1 MLCKCYPKE
10 QQRTS
15 KSSDQINNR
24 EERKEDGIAS
34 INSESGKQSI
44 ICVVYLLLLKLIKC
58 LSS

>member
-15 KSSDQINNR
+15 KSSDQINNG

-44 ICVVYLLLLKLIKC
+44 ICVIYLLLL
-58 LSS
+58 